1 MPSSRDLRNPVI
13 ERASPVLPGRFFTTS
28 VTQEAQYISYM
39 CMYIN
44 KGSIK
49 IFSFFRNIISYFF
62 LMKVKPSR
70 TLWSSLGYK
79 SFPCPPFLVCRKYTS
94 FSLLELPQVP
104 MGRFKTVANQKSEGM
119 QKQRRNNQETIM
131 QQWSSVSVPPQGMYV
146 TVSLS
151 SSLRTKAL
159 HPGGD

>member
-1 MPSSRDLRNPVI
+1 
-13 ERASPVLPGRFFTTS
+13 
-28 VTQEAQYISYM
+28 
-39 CMYIN
+39 MYIN

-49 IFSFFRNIISYFF
+49 IFSFFRNIMLFF
-62 LMKVKPSR
+62 FKWKWNQAGPCGTLLGTNPFHVPHFWFVENTLPSA
-70 TLWSSLGYK
+70 SLN
-79 SFPCPPFLVCRKYTS
+79 FPKFQWADSKQ
-94 FSLLELPQVP
+94 LL
-104 MGRFKTVANQKSEGM
+104 SEGM

-159 HPGGD
+159 HPGGDWAQESWNATILPQNPNLKKVYTQWKIRKTWPLPHMNNGD